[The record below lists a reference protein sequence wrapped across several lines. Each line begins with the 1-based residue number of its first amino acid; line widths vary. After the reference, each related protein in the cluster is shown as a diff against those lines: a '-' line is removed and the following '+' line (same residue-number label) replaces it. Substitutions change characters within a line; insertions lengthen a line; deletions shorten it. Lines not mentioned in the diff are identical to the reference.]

1 MAANALKGEIALAI
15 DGNAYT
21 LCFTTNAIA
30 QVEQL
35 LGGAS
40 IGDIA
45 QQIGRVEYQRALF
58 WGAIQKWHP
67 TVDLMGA
74 GALMDEVDGG
84 TEPLVE
90 ALARALRFRLSR
102 IPLDAP
108 LKDPDEGDE

>member
-1 MAANALKGEIALAI
+1 MANALKGEIGLAI

-45 QQIGRVEYQRALF
+45 QLQ
-58 WGAIQKWHP
+58 H
-67 TVDLMGA
+67 
-74 GALMDEVDGG
+74 
-84 TEPLVE
+84 
-90 ALARALRFRLSR
+90 
-102 IPLDAP
+102 
-108 LKDPDEGDE
+108 